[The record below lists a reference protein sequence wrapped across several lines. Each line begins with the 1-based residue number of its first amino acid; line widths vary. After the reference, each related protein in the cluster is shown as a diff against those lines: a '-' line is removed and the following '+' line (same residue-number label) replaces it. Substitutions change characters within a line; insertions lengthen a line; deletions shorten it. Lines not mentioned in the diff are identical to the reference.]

1 MNTVKFFFLTIIS
14 VILFLGCTGSRESVA
29 YPSMWYIATGTGL
42 VPAFPDYAKSKSS
55 ATEDQVGD
63 YAPWTEK
70 ISFTDFF
77 IEDNKLYLFTN
88 KAGISVFSPESE
100 SPQKEKFT
108 DFYPFPGEISERTC
122 GTLFTV
128 QNSGTGEKPVF
139 FNVYRNTIFSDN
151 QPEANL
157 PGIYRYFPENQTITP
172 VFTPE
177 DYGLPGAAQAVD
189 VSSGENPGICFK
201 TSTPLKVEFDYIKL
215 ENFNGESFSIKKISE
230 GDFKSSFEQKPESE
244 LPSGIKTFLEEN
256 AYGFAGLT
264 LMENNTKTFYTG
276 NSIDG
281 KDCFVYMDGEK
292 TFVLFSD
299 GTFFLDSG
307 IPGKEEYSFKLPLF
321 SEKAVYTGGIVI
333 GDTIICL
340 WEERDFYKVGRTGL
354 LIARIG

>member
-1 MNTVKFFFLTIIS
+1 MNTAKFFFLTIIS
-14 VILFLGCTGSRESVA
+14 VILFWGCTGSGETVA

-42 VPAFPDYAKSKSS
+42 VPAFPDYAL
-55 ATEDQVGD
+55 TEPLSMEKPGED

-70 ISFTDFF
+70 ISFSDFF
-77 IEDNKLYLFTN
+77 VEDNKLYLFTN

-128 QNSGTGEKPVF
+128 QNSDTGEKPVF

-215 ENFNGESFSIKKISE
+215 ENFNGESFSIKKITE

-244 LPSGIKTFLEEN
+244 LPYGIKTFLEEN

-264 LMENNTKTFYTG
+264 LMENNTKNENNCLLVKKEDNF
-276 NSIDG
+276 
-281 KDCFVYMDGEK
+281 FV
-292 TFVLFSD
+292 VLNNTYLEFFS
-299 GTFFLDSG
+299 L
-307 IPGKEEYSFKLPLF
+307 SFKSIPVLTYLSTARAAFRGIAKQPGPATQPPSQHMTSIILLSHPLR
-321 SEKAVYTGGIVI
+321 A
-333 GDTIICL
+333 
-340 WEERDFYKVGRTGL
+340 
-354 LIARIG
+354 

>member
-1 MNTVKFFFLTIIS
+1 MNTVKIFFLTIIS
-14 VILFLGCTGSRESVA
+14 VILLWGCTGSGETVA

-42 VPAFPDYAKSKSS
+42 VPAFPDYAL
-55 ATEDQVGD
+55 TEPLSMEKPGED

-70 ISFTDFF
+70 ISFSDFF
-77 IEDNKLYLFTN
+77 IMDDKLYLFTN
-88 KAGISVFSPESE
+88 KAGISVFSPETE
-100 SPQKEKFT
+100 NQENGKFT
-108 DFYPFPGEISERTC
+108 EFYPFPAEISGRTC
-122 GTLFTV
+122 GPLFSV
-128 QNSGTGEKPVF
+128 QNSGTGEKPLF
-139 FNVYRNTIFSDN
+139 FTVYRNTIFSEDL
-151 QPEANL
+151 PEENL
-157 PGIYRYFPENQTITP
+157 PGIYRYFPETHTITP
-172 VFTPE
+172 AFTPE

-276 NSIDG
+276 NSGDG
-281 KDCFVYMDGEK
+281 KDCFVYIDGEK

-307 IPGKEEYSFKLPLF
+307 IQTKEKYSFKLPLF
-321 SEKAVYTGGIVI
+321 SEKATYTGGVI
-333 GDTIICL
+333 IGNTIICL

>member
-1 MNTVKFFFLTIIS
+1 MNTAKFFFLTIIS
-14 VILFLGCTGSRESVA
+14 VILFWGCTGSGETVA

-42 VPAFPDYAKSKSS
+42 VPAFPDYAL
-55 ATEDQVGD
+55 TEPLSMEKPGED

-70 ISFTDFF
+70 ISFSDFF
-77 IEDNKLYLFTN
+77 IMDDKLYLFTN
-88 KAGISVFSPESE
+88 KAGISVFSPETE
-100 SPQKEKFT
+100 NQENGKFT
-108 DFYPFPGEISERTC
+108 EFYPFPAEISGRTC
-122 GTLFTV
+122 GPLFSV
-128 QNSGTGEKPVF
+128 QNSGTGEKPLF
-139 FNVYRNTIFSDN
+139 FNVYRNTIFSEDL
-151 QPEANL
+151 PEENL
-157 PGIYRYFPENQTITP
+157 PGIYRYFPETHTITP

-244 LPSGIKTFLEEN
+244 LPYGIKTFLEEN

-276 NSIDG
+276 NSGDG
-281 KDCFVYMDGEK
+281 KDCFVYIDGEK

-307 IPGKEEYSFKLPLF
+307 IQTKEKYSFKLPLF
-321 SEKAVYTGGIVI
+321 SEKATYTGGVI
-333 GDTIICL
+333 IGNTIICL